1 MSGGDPKELG
11 SIYHAMIA
19 WACSNPGI
27 LDNQRTI
34 ADFLSR
40 QASPLSFG
48 AEALR
53 AIGIDPD
60 SAGAVCV
67 LVDTTLSRVL
77 VREYSITGDALGQ
90 FVRWIKEQ
98 ADTVVALEGR
108 NGHGR
113 PFERALLGA
122 GVPFYSFTAYEVAKF
137 RSAVLGQ
144 NKNNER
150 DAEAVARYALALE
163 SQNRLELSRRVWVV
177 DEELQ
182 TVTRLYSQKRAE
194 FTRETNRLWKALRKA
209 SGDLYLAFRGS
220 HPEFPFAQSLLKLK
234 SVVQLLA
241 VSPDVSSWHLVP
253 RQELM
258 RLAGGPR
265 RGRELLLDA
274 LQRLSA
280 KLPSFS
286 TTTQLLIQSS
296 AAVMMVLQATL
307 EKLEKQMQ
315 ELSAE
320 NESIQYL
327 CGHRGI
333 AVLTAATMMA
343 EIVDIRRFPT
353 NNHLASYAGLA
364 RHEHKTGQSGTEIA
378 TALHNHRLK
387 NAFFSAAKNITL
399 HNPDSHL
406 AAYYRSLLKRGMS
419 ITEALK
425 ESGAPW
431 RAESTAS

>member
-1 MSGGDPKELG
+1 M
-11 SIYHAMIA
+11 
-19 WACSNPGI
+19 
-27 LDNQRTI
+27 RTK
-34 ADFLSR
+34 
-40 QASPLSFG
+40 
-48 AEALR
+48 

-60 SAGAVCV
+60 SAGGVCV
-67 LVDTTLSRVL
+67 LVDTTVARVV
-77 VREYSITGDALGQ
+77 VREYPITGEALGL

-108 NGHGR
+108 NGPGK

-122 GVPFYSFTAYEVAKF
+122 GVPFYSFSAYEVAKF

-163 SQNRLELSRRVWVV
+163 TQNRLELSRRVWFV

-194 FTRETNRLWKALRKA
+194 ATRETNRLWKALRKA

-241 VSPDVSSWHLVP
+241 VSPDVSSWHLLP
-253 RQELM
+253 RQELIEI
-258 RLAGGPR
+258 AGGPR
-265 RGRELLLDA
+265 RGREPLLES

-280 KLPSFS
+280 KLPSFTS
-286 TTTQLLIQSS
+286 TTQLLIQSS
-296 AAVMMVLQATL
+296 AEVLLVLQATL
-307 EKLEKQMQ
+307 EKLEKQMH
-315 ELSAE
+315 ELTSE
-320 NESIQYL
+320 NESVQCL
-327 CGHRGI
+327 CEHRGI

-343 EIVDIRRFPT
+343 EIVDIRRFST

-378 TALHNHRLK
+378 
-387 NAFFSAAKNITL
+387 
-399 HNPDSHL
+399 
-406 AAYYRSLLKRGMS
+406 
-419 ITEALK
+419 
-425 ESGAPW
+425 
-431 RAESTAS
+431 RAEKDTKVVFADPVTLLYFRLSLRRKPCRTKTSMSKR